1 MNSDNELETD
11 SRFVKVGSMSETATR
26 RGRPKGSG
34 IDDSTRLEAIAR
46 LLATNPEMKPT
57 TAIKSL
63 GVSDPS
69 IIRRL
74 RDKYAEVR
82 QSLAAEL
89 VNAEQQAA
97 ARIDE
102 PMQATVACATA
113 GSGRPK
119 RVRAAAAAARTAS
132 RRVAEPSALPA
143 PATIV
148 APSDVSQPVCVD
160 PRVEAKPDIADTST
174 TTTASAS
181 TTATR
186 PARSSTRSKSTTPNK
201 TAAATPAPIATEPPA
216 ALEARDAGT
225 STAHSETALVT
236 AAVSAAPA
244 TAPTTEAANTTL
256 DRPATPRQP
265 VADDLFVSMF
275 GLGVAAATSAMAAQ
289 LKFADKLAR
298 TPYVTLAIR
307 QQLAFNEWAMRLVGP
322 PPRPARK
329 IAG

>member
-1 MNSDNELETD
+1 
-11 SRFVKVGSMSETATR
+11 MSETATR

-46 LLATNPEMKPT
+46 LLATNPDMKPT

-82 QSLAAEL
+82 QSLASEL

-102 PMQATVACATA
+102 PVQAAVACATA
-113 GSGRPK
+113 GSARPK
-119 RVRAAAAAARTAS
+119 RLRAAAAAARTAS
-132 RRVAEPSALPA
+132 RRVAEP
-143 PATIV
+143 
-148 APSDVSQPVCVD
+148 VC
-160 PRVEAKPDIADTST
+160 VEAKPDIADTST

-181 TTATR
+181 ASASTTAAR
-186 PARSSTRSKSTTPNK
+186 PARSSSRSKSTTPNK

-244 TAPTTEAANTTL
+244 TAPATEAATTTL

-265 VADDLFVSMF
+265 VTDDLFVSMF

-322 PPRPARK
+322 PPRPVRK

>member
-11 SRFVKVGSMSETATR
+11 SRFVKVRSMPETATR

-97 ARIDE
+97 ARMDE
-102 PMQATVACATA
+102 PVQATVACATA
-113 GSGRPK
+113 GSARPK

-132 RRVAEPSALPA
+132 RRVAEP
-143 PATIV
+143 
-148 APSDVSQPVCVD
+148 VCVD
-160 PRVEAKPDIADTST
+160 PRVEAKPDIANTST

-181 TTATR
+181 TTAAR
-186 PARSSTRSKSTTPNK
+186 PARSSSRSKSTTPNK

-216 ALEARDAGT
+216 VLEARDAGT

-244 TAPTTEAANTTL
+244 TAPATEAANTTL

-275 GLGVAAATSAMAAQ
+275 GLGVVAATSAMAAQ